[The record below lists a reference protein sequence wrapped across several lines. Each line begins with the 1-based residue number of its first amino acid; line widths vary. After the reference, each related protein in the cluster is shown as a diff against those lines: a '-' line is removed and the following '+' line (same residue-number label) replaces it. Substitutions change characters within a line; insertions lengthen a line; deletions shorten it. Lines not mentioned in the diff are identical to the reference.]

1 MGAAACLAAMDGASS
16 VLPPLPFAPFKG
28 AFCIPDALP
37 GIPYGDGKRIWT
49 PAFGCYDANWQQ
61 RILAE
66 MVKRGYSWLEYQISG
81 RPYGSDYPALDTDPA
96 RVRRDLLKLRQRGL
110 RSIVA
115 FDDTREDIGY
125 LEPIAAVTQ
134 DLVDC
139 TMGIYEVNGVLDWDE
154 NRVARILEHTKQLW
168 PKAINAFH
176 STTQDNGGRG
186 FGERPFWERVA
197 PFTDV
202 YFLQQSAW
210 PHQQGDTPE
219 SRFAAT
225 VDRATDFCFRLIPGN
240 NGWPKLRYG
249 VVLFEET
256 TTATYHEGKSESYG
270 VDMTNRLLAAIKP
283 TPNGFMDGGA

>member
-1 MGAAACLAAMDGASS
+1 MAASAITAATGQHTLA
-16 VLPPLPFAPFKG
+16 PLPFAPFAG

-49 PAFGCYDANWQQ
+49 PAFGCYSSDWQD
-61 RILAE
+61 RIIE
-66 MVKRGYSWLEYQISG
+66 ETRKRHYSWLEYQVSG
-81 RPYGSDYPALDTDPA
+81 RPYGWDYPELAVDPA
-96 RVRRDLLKLRQRGL
+96 RVVRDLTKLRLAGL

-115 FDDTREDIGY
+115 FDDTREDLGY

-134 DLVDC
+134 GLVDC
-139 TMGIYEVNGVLDWDE
+139 TMGIYEVNGVFDWDE
-154 NRVARILEHTKQLW
+154 ARVLRILERTKQLW

-176 STTQDNGGRG
+176 STTQDNGSRG
-186 FGERPFWERVA
+186 FGERPFWDAAA

-210 PHQQGDTPE
+210 NHE
-219 SRFAAT
+219 FAST
-225 VDRATDFCFRLIPGN
+225 VDRAEDFCYRLIPGN

-256 TTATYHEGKSESYG
+256 TSVTYRGEPESYG
-270 VDMTNRLLAAIKP
+270 VGMIDRLLAAIP
-283 TPNGFMDGGA
+283 TTPSGFMDGGSGL